1 MVELD
6 HVWLWTGFSRLST
19 TRQSSGFGR
28 SEISYLALVKYARE
42 MGMPLY
48 EREFL
53 WEVIQKLDKIYL
65 KRLSTKITK
74 PAKKKP

>member
-1 MVELD
+1 
-6 HVWLWTGFSRLST
+6 
-19 TRQSSGFGR
+19 
-28 SEISYLALVKYARE
+28 
-42 MGMPLY
+42 MPLY